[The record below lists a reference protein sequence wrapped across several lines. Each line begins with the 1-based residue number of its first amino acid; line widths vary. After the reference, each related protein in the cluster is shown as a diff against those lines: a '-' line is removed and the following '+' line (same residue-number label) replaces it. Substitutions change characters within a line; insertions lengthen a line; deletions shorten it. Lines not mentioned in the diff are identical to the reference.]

1 MAFFVISP
9 FHPHSGNT
17 PSPNPASVIEA
28 TRQHYKQIAILI
40 SLIAAGIPIWTRPV
54 RQIDF
59 TDPGF
64 LVIWLLIGT
73 AAAILCL
80 LFVNLKTKDLASAF
94 VIGYVTA
101 VVGMFVSGI
110 LISNH
115 VHSQLTPALLIAMII
130 GGLSGSI
137 GPLFWR
143 WIKRR

>member
-1 MAFFVISP
+1 M
-9 FHPHSGNT
+9 
-17 PSPNPASVIEA
+17 IET

-40 SLIAAGIPIWTRPV
+40 SLVAAGIPIWTRPV

-64 LVIWLLIGT
+64 LGIWLLVGT

-80 LFVNLKTKDLASAF
+80 LFINLKTKDLASAF

>member
-1 MAFFVISP
+1 M
-9 FHPHSGNT
+9 
-17 PSPNPASVIEA
+17 IEA

-40 SLIAAGIPIWTRPV
+40 SLFAAGIPIWTRPV
-54 RQIDF
+54 RQVDF

-64 LVIWLLIGT
+64 LLLWFLIGV
-73 AAAILCL
+73 AAAALSL
-80 LFVNLKTKDLASAF
+80 LFINLKSKDLASSF
-94 VIGYVTA
+94 VIGYITA

-115 VHSQLTPALLIAMII
+115 VHSQLTPALLIAMVV
-130 GGLSGSI
+130 GGLSGWT